1 MQDAKSPNYELTLLF
16 SMAFRTAIDELH
28 AELEQRGF
36 GDVRPSHG
44 FVFQRLAAQGA
55 TGIELAQHMGITK
68 QAASLTVDYLEQHGY
83 VKREPHP
90 TDRRGKLIVLTAH
103 GWECIRET
111 ESIFTAIESRWR
123 DLLGEET
130 MEKMRLDLR
139 RIIQSS
145 KAANPYSFRP
155 PVW

>member
-1 MQDAKSPNYELTLLF
+1 MDAKLPNYELTLLF

-28 AELEQRGF
+28 TELGQRGF

-55 TGIELAQHMGITK
+55 TGIEIAQHMGITK
-68 QAASLTVDYLEQHGY
+68 QAASLTIDYLEERGY

-90 TDRRGKLIVLTAH
+90 TDRRGKLVVLTER

-111 ESIFTAIESRWR
+111 EAIFTTIEGRWQE
-123 DLLGEET
+123 LLGEDKMET
-130 MEKMRLDLR
+130 MRQDLR
-139 RIIQSS
+139 KLIRSS